1 AVRDH
6 RPSEKRRNERHY
18 RREHEERKVRLPGI
32 RLFLHDVLHA
42 VGHGLK
48 ESGGTNAVGA
58 EAILDEAADA
68 PLGPDDQHHADH
80 INREGQQHLDDRR
93 EEPHAAALGLRR
105 VHKSVAGRRRL
116 EQREDG
122 HTVASARDALAI
134 ARPLRPRTSY
144 DIPENSAFATA
155 SAPKTSLASE

>member
-1 AVRDH
+1 
-6 RPSEKRRNERHY
+6 
-18 RREHEERKVRLPGI
+18 
-32 RLFLHDVLHA
+32 
-42 VGHGLK
+42 
-48 ESGGTNAVGA
+48 
-58 EAILDEAADA
+58 
-68 PLGPDDQHHADH
+68 
-80 INREGQQHLDDRR
+80 
-93 EEPHAAALGLRR
+93 EPHAAALGLRR

-155 SAPKTSLASE
+155 SAPKTSLASEESTGAPIARSRSDRTYQLGRAKPGAARACRKR